1 MVVEVQAAAKTTF
14 VASIRHL
21 LLSQSPNDIYS
32 FVACLEC
39 LEPALWSGSNA
50 DIPAVLEAWEVER
63 VIALLDFPDVSVRKK
78 VKIVF
83 PPSLFHNSYDHYD
96 HQTLQVLLKVD
107 RSLVEA
113 HYTRLLQVDRSLYT
127 PLEKDDAAKRI
138 LEVIHTL
145 TDSVG
150 EEYAHNVKTLIDV
163 LQGDLSRDEVML
175 FESIVEDVLTHV
187 RTGEPFCLIVHDKSI
202 RPYF

>member
-1 MVVEVQAAAKTTF
+1 M
-14 VASIRHL
+14 
-21 LLSQSPNDIYS
+21 
-32 FVACLEC
+32 
-39 LEPALWSGSNA
+39 
-50 DIPAVLEAWEVER
+50 
-63 VIALLDFPDVSVRKK
+63 
-78 VKIVF
+78 
-83 PPSLFHNSYDHYD
+83 
-96 HQTLQVLLKVD
+96 LLKVD

-138 LEVIHTL
+138 LEVIHVL

-187 RTGEPFCLIVHDKSI
+187 RTGEPFCLTIHDKSI